1 MFCLVLTSIN
11 MRSALTSVSWSLYHF
26 FIICLPAMASPS
38 PTRPPIATTAPP
50 ATAIPIIPSF
60 SSLFVTIAS
69 SS

>member
-1 MFCLVLTSIN
+1 MFCLVLISIS
-11 MRSALTSVSWSLYHF
+11 MMIVLTTVSRSLYHF
-26 FIICLPAMASPS
+26 FIICRPAMARPS

-60 SSLFVTIAS
+60 SSLLVTIAS